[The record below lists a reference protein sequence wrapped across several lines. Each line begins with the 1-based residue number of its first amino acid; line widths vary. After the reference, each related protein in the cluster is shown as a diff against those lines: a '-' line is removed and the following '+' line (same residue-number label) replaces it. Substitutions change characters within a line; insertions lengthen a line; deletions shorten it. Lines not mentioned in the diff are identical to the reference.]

1 MRDKDAELMMEALR
15 GNSSIVPSRLG
26 IIPEKHYF
34 IMYDWLGHFLKYLG
48 NEKSAPANTHSDA
61 IVAEDPGEHYQVEWL
76 DGMPDGR
83 SVHTEPQTIWVYS
96 AEAGTAKYPTQITTP
111 SGNVY
116 PEPPTEPGEL
126 VGVGSGDGGIL
137 VTKLIVL
144 DNMQQYRKL
153 GYKNTTKNDILPQ
166 NPEDI
171 ARQAELMA
179 QEPR

>member
-1 MRDKDAELMMEALR
+1 MRDKDAQLMMEALR

-144 DNMQQYRKL
+144 DNMQQYREL
-153 GYKNTTKNDILPQ
+153 GYDKATKNDILPQ

-171 ARQAELMA
+171 ARQAERMA
-179 QEPR
+179 